1 MFAGNG
7 LAFQQAAAIPV
18 AGVPHRLGHLAEG
31 LTVEFLVDLFNLRVL
46 VAGAQLH
53 GDVPPV
59 KGGNALF
66 AGFVRIPHDVLGLTG
81 AADAAAGAGHD
92 LHEMVL
98 PAAFLHTLQEGP
110 GVGSAVN
117 RRNLKRLV
125 ADCHLSLPHAR
136 VPANRGQ
143 VQQALGGAFAGD
155 VGIGGAQGSITPP
168 VLPKIT
174 PAPEA

>member
-31 LTVEFLVDLFNLRVL
+31 LTVEFLVALFDLRVL

-66 AGFVRIPHDVLGLTG
+66 AGFVRIPHDVLELT

-117 RRNLKRLV
+117 CRNLKRLV
-125 ADCHLSLPHAR
+125 ADCHLSLPHAL